1 MDWIFSCHLLSLE
14 AAYGNHC
21 KDHIIVKIIREL
33 CITALLRRE
42 HQMNH
47 KRVQRE
53 GLQCLVRMKKRRP
66 TGQPAYIAEHVLKR
80 QFKAETPMQ

>member
-1 MDWIFSCHLLSLE
+1 
-14 AAYGNHC
+14 
-21 KDHIIVKIIREL
+21 
-33 CITALLRRE
+33 
-42 HQMNH
+42 MNH